1 MTTYYF
7 SVLLIC
13 TLVFGS
19 IIGAYFT
26 TAEYRIRF
34 DKPADHKR
42 LLLSGVRS
50 CLKRSAPDS
59 CDQLDRSRWKVSL
72 LWNKNPAPL
81 PAYRVRLHM
90 FLRDYISVIFHAS
103 ALSLRSVDR
112 CRDRSPVL
120 PLQFPSSRNA
130 KRNHD
135 LHRLSSHLFSR
146 FSHHLCCSWAAL
158 TVFKT
163 CFRQPYPIYKAY
175 LEL

>member
-34 DKPADHKR
+34 DKPLITKR

-72 LWNKNPAPL
+72 LWNKNPARYPL
-81 PAYRVRLHM
+81 IEFGFTCFYGIT
-90 FLRDYISVIFHAS
+90 FLLFFTHPLFLCGLWIAAVIVLLFF
-103 ALSLRSVDR
+103 R
-112 CRDRSPVL
+112 C
-120 PLQFPSSRNA
+120 
-130 KRNHD
+130 
-135 LHRLSSHLFSR
+135 SSHLRGTLKGIMIFTGY
-146 FSHHLCCSWAAL
+146 HLIYSAVFLIIYAAL
-158 TVFKT
+158 G
-163 CFRQPYPIYKAY
+163 
-175 LEL
+175 LL